1 MVNFANCRIFRPC
14 FPPKSAKKRRSIT
27 HSNWPFVFSKVLKK
41 SNQNRSPYFSRKKK
55 KHTFLSN
62 IWLEKKQFFFLAI
75 TIVQTTNYFHKS
87 RPLLSVYYL
96 LLIMQENV
104 IFCCQSFS
112 FRQDFC
118 QNPYHCCTA
127 YTVWPTTIVS
137 PLPFYFIILVVFSAL
152 ASKEQKHNIF
162 WPSVPKMWLRT

>member
-41 SNQNRSPYFSRKKK
+41 SNQNRSPYFSRKKR
-55 KHTFLSN
+55 N
-62 IWLEKKQFFFLAI
+62 IHFCQIFDWKRSSFFFLAI

-104 IFCCQSFS
+104 IFCCQN
-112 FRQDFC
+112 DFFFVKMIFAIFLSTRLLARSISLL
-118 QNPYHCCTA
+118 YMAHL
-127 YTVWPTTIVS
+127 PTT
-137 PLPFYFIILVVFSAL
+137 
-152 ASKEQKHNIF
+152 
-162 WPSVPKMWLRT
+162 